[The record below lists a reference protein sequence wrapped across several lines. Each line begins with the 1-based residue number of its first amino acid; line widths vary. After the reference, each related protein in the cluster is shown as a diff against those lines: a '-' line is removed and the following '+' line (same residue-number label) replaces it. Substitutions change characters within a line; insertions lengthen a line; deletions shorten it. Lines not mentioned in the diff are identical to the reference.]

1 MDPESTRLSE
11 AALGIRGGGGCLN
24 NCSECSG
31 SSRMDLVEWRG
42 WIRCKR
48 DPWMVLYRAS
58 PSRSLEVGW
67 GIGRR
72 SSFLSLVTTVLSME
86 ELQCGEE
93 SESYQG

>member
-1 MDPESTRLSE
+1 
-11 AALGIRGGGGCLN
+11 
-24 NCSECSG
+24 
-31 SSRMDLVEWRG
+31 
-42 WIRCKR
+42 
-48 DPWMVLYRAS
+48 MVLYRAS